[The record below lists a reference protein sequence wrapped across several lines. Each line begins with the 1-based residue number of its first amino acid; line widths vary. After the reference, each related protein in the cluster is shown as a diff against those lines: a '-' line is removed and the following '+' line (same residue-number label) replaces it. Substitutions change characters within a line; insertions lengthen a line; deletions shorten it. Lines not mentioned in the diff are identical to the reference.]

1 MYVCMYV
8 QRENFLLAA
17 VPTIG
22 SVQVILSNSGHK
34 GAGRRPNL
42 SSEERKQIGDDGE
55 EREGPDKHNLPMEG
69 LNWRAVGV
77 YRDPT
82 SDQILRRKSLTG

>member
-1 MYVCMYV
+1 MYVCMYTAYC
-8 QRENFLLAA
+8 RLLLPP
-17 VPTIG
+17 VG

-34 GAGRRPNL
+34 GSGRRPNL
-42 SSEERKQIGDDGE
+42 SSEEKQIGE
-55 EREGPDKHNLPMEG
+55 EREGRDKHNLPMEG